1 MTQNDKQTLLPMKT
15 STSPL
20 LTLPST
26 APAVGKASST
36 AHRLLKLP
44 FAGGLL
50 ARACGSALI
59 LFATVLCQGQAL
71 PPVETTPDGQRYRAG
86 EVLVQFK
93 GDVTDQQV
101 AGAFQQ
107 GRLGL
112 IKHIQTPAMKAHGRI
127 GITRTTTVLSVPE
140 AVRRLNQ
147 LPGVEFAEPDWVATQ
162 NYESND
168 PLYLNGSLWGMF
180 SDDAPAAIGP
190 APTYNPFGT
199 QAEKAWTAG
208 FVGSSDIYV
217 GIIDG
222 GPQIDHPDLAANIWT
237 NPGEIAGNGLDDD
250 GDGYVDDL
258 HGWNA
263 YADKGLV
270 SNVSDADPHGT
281 HVAGTIGAVGGN
293 GLGVA
298 GVNWDVTMISGMC
311 FVGGYGYYSDIIQA
325 IDYMTNLKTRKG
337 LNIVALNCSFGGPSF
352 SQALLDAFT
361 RAAKAGILSVAAAG
375 NNTNNIDITPF
386 YPASFNTT
394 ASAGYN
400 AIVSVAAI
408 QSDGALASFS
418 NYGQTNVDLAAPGVG
433 VLSTVPY
440 ATPTVR
446 VGGDSYLAGQL
457 QNAAT
462 GTASAELVDG
472 GKALVPDA
480 NWAGKVVLVERGDV
494 TFLIKVMN
502 VQNAGGLAAVIYNNV
517 PGSFT
522 GSLLS
527 STSAIPAVCISREDG
542 LLLQGKLGL
551 SATVDSPLPG
561 TPGSSYAYFNGTSMA
576 APHVVGAVALYAST
590 HPGSTPAQTRH
601 DLLTAGVRP
610 LAALQGITVTGGSL
624 DIGTLM
630 TVPANTLPAPAAPAT
645 LRAVA
650 ASGTHV
656 DLSWKDQSNNELG
669 FAIERSTDGATYYL
683 ADTVGAAHMSYSDLT
698 VQPGHTYFYRVRA
711 YNPGGSSAYAPPA
724 SVATPAVSLPKA
736 PSSLTATAL
745 SAGSGVSLA
754 WKDNASNEDGFQ
766 IERKTGTTWQVLTT
780 VAANTKTFTDAS
792 AARRT
797 TYAYRVLAF
806 NVAGGSPYSNQVSVT
821 TK

>member
-1 MTQNDKQTLLPMKT
+1 MNKT
-15 STSPL
+15 SQ
-20 LTLPST
+20 
-26 APAVGKASST
+26 
-36 AHRLLKLP
+36 LLKLP

-127 GITRTTTVLSVPE
+127 GITRTATVLSVPE

-162 NYESND
+162 QFESND
-168 PLYLNGSLWGMF
+168 PLYLNGYLWGMF
-180 SDDAPAAIGP
+180 SDDATGATGPAA
-190 APTYNPFGT
+190 TYNLFGS
-199 QAEKAWTAG
+199 QAEKAWAAG
-208 FVGSSDIYV
+208 FIGSPEIYV
-217 GIIDG
+217 GVIDG
-222 GPQIDHPDLAANIWT
+222 GLQLDHPDLAANIWT

-263 YADKGLV
+263 VDDNG
-270 SNVSDADPHGT
+270 NVSFIDATDAHAT

-298 GVNWDVTMISGMC
+298 GVNWNVTLISGKI
-311 FVGGYGYYSDIIQA
+311 FPGGYYSDIIQA

-337 LNIVALNCSFGGPSF
+337 LNIVAVNCSFGGPSF
-352 SQALLDAFT
+352 SQALLDAYT
-361 RAAKAGILSVAAAG
+361 RAAKAGIISVVAAMNSA
-375 NNTNNIDITPF
+375 TNIDLAPA
-386 YPASFNTT
+386 YPAAFNTT
-394 ASAGYN
+394 ASAGYD
-400 AIVSVAAI
+400 AIISVAAI

-418 NYGQTNVDLAAPGVG
+418 NYGQKSVDLAAPGVG
-433 VLSTVPY
+433 VLSTVPF
-440 ATPTVR
+440 ATPTVM
-446 VGGDSYLAGQL
+446 VGGDSYLAGQI
-457 QNAAT
+457 QNAAP

-472 GKALVPDA
+472 GKALSPDA

-517 PGSFT
+517 PGSFA

-527 STSAIPAVCISREDG
+527 ATSAIPAVSISREDG

-551 SATVDSPLPG
+551 SATVVSPAPG
-561 TPGSSYAYFNGTSMA
+561 TPGSSYAYFDGTSMA
-576 APHVVGAVALYAST
+576 TPHVTGAIALYAST

-610 LAALQGITVTGGSL
+610 LAALQGFTVTGGTL

-630 TVPANTLPAPAAPAT
+630 TVPTNTLAAPAAPTTLKAT
-645 LRAVA
+645 AT
-650 ASGTHV
+650 SGTRV
-656 DLSWKDQSNNELG
+656 DLSWTDRSNNELG
-669 FAIERSTDGATYYL
+669 FDLERSTDGVTYFL
-683 ADTVGAAHMSYSDLT
+683 ADTVGANHVTYSDLT

-711 YNPGGSSAYAPPA
+711 YNPGGSSAYAPSA
-724 SVATPAVSLPKA
+724 SVATPAVTLPKA

-754 WKDNASNEDGFQ
+754 WKDNSSNEDGFQ
-766 IERKTGTTWQVLTT
+766 IERKTGSTWQVLTT
-780 VAANTKTFTDAS
+780 MAANTKTFKDAS

-797 TYAYRVLAF
+797 TYTYRVLAF